1 MDRPQYDRDMALRD
15 RTREFEAR
23 ARSRDRALRNR
34 DRPVSPVKPRPRSRS
49 PARSHQRSA
58 SPPKHTSPVS
68 AGSALVRPAPSPK
81 ARGSRDRSED
91 SGSGASHTG
100 SGSPERDRDP
110 DPDSSES
117 PDSPA
122 ADGGSLTYAERIA
135 LVRLTFH
142 EESVMKENPPEQ
154 RKIRVCAGTGS
165 IPRQSKAASSLPFH
179 TFRDTMGE
187 ENQERLL
194 GIHSSKKQKDS
205 APLPIGRYLKRA
217 EVKSSFYKVTGVRA
231 PKAAPVPES
240 FHMLQFKQTEHVGV
254 SYSATETEELETTL
268 RQCVSILSH
277 QDWFL
282 GAGRT
287 LLQEIVAHPETAS
300 EVAPKALSL
309 ILSAARAGMDL
320 QAVNSTSLHNMVLR
334 RRDGFLGT
342 TDKSLPTLAKKEL
355 RRHDLNDPFLFGA
368 EACSAAHRSMLD
380 SATLKAAV
388 SGGSKKSSQPQ
399 SSPRAPAKKGNNQA
413 PASNWSP
420 PKTQKSSPRQW
431 EKKKASGSPKGNS
444 SFSQKRGGVVAIV
457 AATASNHTLISS
469 QTQT

>member
-1 MDRPQYDRDMALRD
+1 MDRLQYDRDMAQRD

-49 PARSHQRSA
+49 PARSHQRSV
-58 SPPKHTSPVS
+58 SPPKHTSPAS
-68 AGSALVRPAPSPK
+68 AGSAPVRPAPSPK

-91 SGSGASHTG
+91 SVSGASHAG
-100 SGSPERDRDP
+100 SGSPERDL

-135 LVRLTFH
+135 LVRLTFQ

-165 IPRQSKAASSLPFH
+165 IPRQSKASSSLPFH
-179 TFRDTMGE
+179 TFRDLMFE
-187 ENQERLL
+187 ENQGRLL
-194 GIHSSKKQKDS
+194 GTHSSKKQKDS
-205 APLPIGRYLKRA
+205 APLPVGRYLKRA

-240 FHMLQFKQTEHVGV
+240 FHALQFKQTEHVGV

-334 RRDGFLGT
+334 RRDGFLAT
-342 TDKSLPTLAKKEL
+342 TDKSLPALAKKEL

-368 EACSAAHRSMLD
+368 EACAAAHRSMLD

-388 SGGSKKSSQPQ
+388 SGDFKKSFQPQ

-444 SFSQKRGGVVAIV
+444 SSFSQKRGGVVAIV
-457 AATASNHTLISS
+457 AATASNHTIISS
-469 QTQT
+469 